1 MSDIEY
7 NAKNH
12 SVSKRLYEDA
22 DGKVVDLSVYHYKE
36 KGGGYVVSV
45 QRAIL
50 NGPIIS
56 TRIPRDSLAYYLI
69 PDAGRYSQKKL
80 ESVFTDVEA
89 SHANDDVYWAAQV
102 ADMPVGTCGRLTH
115 V

>member
-36 KGGGYVVSV
+36 EGGYIVSLR
-45 QRAIL
+45 RAVL
-50 NGPIIS
+50 KGHFVS
-56 TRIPRDSLAYYLI
+56 TRIPRDSLVYYLV
-69 PDAGRYSQKKL
+69 PSAGRYSQKKL
-80 ESVFTDVEA
+80 ESIFTDVEA

>member
-7 NAKNH
+7 NAKNR
-12 SVSKRLYEDA
+12 SMSKRLYEDA

-36 KGGGYVVSV
+36 KGGYVVSLR
-45 QRAIL
+45 RAVVK
-50 NGPIIS
+50 GHIIS
-56 TRIPRDSLAYYLI
+56 TRAHEDSLDYYLV
-69 PDAGRYSQKKL
+69 PSAGRYSQKKL

-102 ADMPVGTCGRLTH
+102 ADMPLGS
-115 V
+115 